1 MNTTEII
8 NSMKEHV
15 AAAYTAVTGKNG
27 TVPEQKNLSNLAA
40 AIDSIQVGSSAEN
53 PYKAH
58 TYSEM
63 NGYRTKDYANAYVEY
78 TGQRQFTRNQIQ
90 DSSMYDKLYFDF
102 PRQIGWVETFDW
114 DNPDSNWTS
123 DGLLYK
129 CIVLFNVTPT
139 KISDNTTEEAVPFS
153 VYQMTAT
160 RDSSDVQAGTTMYG
174 IGFPSSFS
182 WVSWGGTFDKEY
194 SRTGYKL
201 KITNVKDKYSYFIGD
216 IISTTGEWSQIMD
229 GTQFGYKHGTY
240 KIDTNSNTVD
250 NFQKLNLV
258 LEDGGGGTARKT
270 ITNNYSYNLDSYYDY
285 ILKYSYEGK
294 SSSILC
300 KVGNY
305 DRISGANQLYNVT
318 SDGNPDGIFF
328 SLDASCPL
336 PYGWNAASIIDNFDL
351 SNPKQSTSNKSVVG
365 VSSNLYTLVGKT
377 VTIEDISTAAD
388 MIYYT
393 TLPSLSTPAAA
404 ADIVKGKQAIDAE
417 GNKISG
423 ILEPVDNPY
432 TAKNTTE
439 LLNYCNGKY
448 ENAIVKVEDL
458 TKTVETEIA
467 VGDTISKLYFNT
479 SITPNFSNLNWSNP
493 DYERDGILVINILQ
507 SEEHFNNGEED
518 ISWDGITVRRYDCS
532 NQDSANP
539 YRYSLNFASWFT
551 LWTDNEFLHANNP
564 DFYPVPGWNYTG
576 LKTLGW
582 LGIKNNVFSINS
594 LMGQA
599 IHVKAMKSQDLWKSF
614 VSSAQDAWESKYY
627 KIGEPDKNVLT
638 SPVSLT
644 CRSGNSVDL
653 AYTLKLDKNS
663 QWVINLTLGNTTVNK
678 VVKQTSPV
686 LNGTSIGGSQTLVEL
701 DWTSGNTNGINVDFG
716 NNETINLFI
725 GDCMDFHDT
734 NHQGQ
739 YNSSASAF
747 IINYASSAAS
757 GYQLTINSITPM
769 SSYDEYHYLA
779 AQNTIVATASDIK
792 KGKGAFNTN
801 GEFVVGSYEGVVL
814 PALTN
819 EGTAA
824 DLAVGKQLISSNGE
838 IITGNCE
845 GMVLPTL
852 TNEGTAADLV
862 TGKQLINSSGQ
873 IVTGSYE
880 GIVLPTLDNEG
891 IASDLAVGKQL
902 IGSNGEIVTGS
913 YDPSNPQL
921 PQLNPVSIAKSGN
934 NINISNVSINGNFVT
949 GYKVYANGELKNE
962 QSESTFNLLSLD
974 PNKYAIRVRAKGNHF
989 NDSVGSNAVDAAVFN
1004 IVYNLTDINAS
1015 INTAKIT
1022 NGQTLSFIL
1031 TPVTDKYLPLN
1042 IQIECNG
1049 QTLDYT
1055 YNDYSGA
1062 VNVST
1067 IALEYGNSTQNTIN
1081 ITAVALDI
1089 PKLHAPVLSIDGD
1102 TLCAEP
1108 PRYATSLEYYAND
1121 TLFSTDTDLPF
1132 AMFDVVAAPDAKYG
1146 FELNSAGYYVSK
1158 NYHIQ
1163 NSAALCK
1170 VIFNVSTETQVR
1182 LDCINSGE
1190 SNYDYG
1196 IISQIDK
1203 TLTTSTNDDGNTGT
1217 TNVLKNFKGSSSTKV
1232 QAVTLTVP
1240 AGEHFIYIKYR
1251 KDGSSDNGNDT
1262 LQFKVNLL

>member
-1 MNTTEII
+1 MDF
-8 NSMKEHV
+8 K
-15 AAAYTAVTGKNG
+15 
-27 TVPEQKNLSNLAA
+27 
-40 AIDSIQVGSSAEN
+40 QVGTLGTPIIIAAKNQLPELNGSYKGIFFKTTYDPSSEEDYPKGTILTIVENSDGTFSWSKPTILEKLTNGITDGSQLLKDIEAFDGRGNKIVGTLESGSGTGDIKN
-53 PYKAH
+53 PYKAR

-63 NGYRTKDYANAYVEY
+63 NGYRTKNYGNAYVEY

-153 VYQMTAT
+153 VYQMTTT
-160 RDSSDVQAGTTMYG
+160 RDSSDVQAGTVMYG

-182 WVSWGGTFDKEY
+182 WVSWGGTPDKEY

-201 KITNVKDKYSYFIGD
+201 KVTNVKDKYRYFIGD

-240 KIDTNSNTVD
+240 KIDTNSNTID

-258 LEDGGGGTARKT
+258 LEDGGGSTARKT
-270 ITNNYSYNLDSYYDY
+270 ITNDYSYNLNSYYDY

-305 DRISGANQLYNVT
+305 DRISGTNQLYNIT
-318 SDGNPDGIFF
+318 SDGDPGGIFF
-328 SLDASCPL
+328 SLDPSCPL

-351 SNPKQSTSNKSVVG
+351 SNPKQSTPNKSVVG

-404 ADIVKGKQAIDAE
+404 TDIVKGKQAIDAE
-417 GNKISG
+417 GNRISG
-423 ILEPVDNPY
+423 TLEPVDNPY

-467 VGDTISKLYFNT
+467 VGDAISKFYFNT

-594 LMGQA
+594 LMGQV

-725 GDCMDFHDT
+725 GDCMDFNDT

-739 YNSSASAF
+739 YNSSASTF
-747 IINYASSAAS
+747 VINNASSMAS
-757 GYQLTINSITPM
+757 GYELIINSITPI

-779 AQNTIVATASDIK
+779 ANDRIVATASDIK
-792 KGKGAFNTN
+792 KGKGAFNAN
-801 GEFVVGSYEGVVL
+801 GEFVVGNYEGV
-814 PALTN
+814 
-819 EGTAA
+819 
-824 DLAVGKQLISSNGE
+824 
-838 IITGNCE
+838 
-845 GMVLPTL
+845 VLPTL
-852 TNEGTAADLV
+852 TNEGTAADLA
-862 TGKQLINSSGQ
+862 TGKQLIN
-873 IVTGSYE
+873 GS
-880 GIVLPTLDNEG
+880 
-891 IASDLAVGKQL
+891 
-902 IGSNGEIVTGS
+902 GEIVTGTANLTNKLAQVIDKTVTEITAEDLAGATNIRDYAFNGCS
-913 YDPSNPQL
+913 EL
-921 PQLNPVSIAKSGN
+921 ASIT
-934 NINISNVSINGNFVT
+934 I
-949 GYKVYANGELKNE
+949 
-962 QSESTFNLLSLD
+962 
-974 PNKYAIRVRAKGNHF
+974 P
-989 NDSVGSNAVDAAVFN
+989 DSVTKIGWYAFQNC
-1004 IVYNLTDINAS
+1004 YNLTNITINNNITNIGLSAFFS
-1015 INTAKIT
+1015 CINLRSVIIGSGITIIGNTAFSNCSK
-1022 NGQTLSFIL
+1022 L
-1031 TPVTDKYLPLN
+1031 T
-1042 IQIECNG
+1042 
-1049 QTLDYT
+1049 
-1055 YNDYSGA
+1055 
-1062 VNVST
+1062 
-1067 IALEYGNSTQNTIN
+1067 N
-1081 ITAVALDI
+1081 ITLL
-1089 PKLHAPVLSIDGD
+1089 P
-1102 TLCAEP
+1102 TTP
-1108 PRYATSLEYYAND
+1108 PGIGSGVFSNISASAT
-1121 TLFSTDTDLPF
+1121 F
-1132 AMFDVVAAPDAKYG
+1132 
-1146 FELNSAGYYVSK
+1146 
-1158 NYHIQ
+1158 
-1163 NSAALCK
+1163 
-1170 VIFNVSTETQVR
+1170 
-1182 LDCINSGE
+1182 
-1190 SNYDYG
+1190 
-1196 IISQIDK
+1196 
-1203 TLTTSTNDDGNTGT
+1203 
-1217 TNVLKNFKGSSSTKV
+1217 
-1232 QAVTLTVP
+1232 TVP
-1240 AGEHFIYIKYR
+1240 KGTLNAYQTA
-1251 KDGSSDNGNDT
+1251 DGWSTYADKMVEAT
-1262 LQFKVNLL
+1262 E

>member
-1 MNTTEII
+1 MNF
-8 NSMKEHV
+8 K
-15 AAAYTAVTGKNG
+15 
-27 TVPEQKNLSNLAA
+27 
-40 AIDSIQVGSSAEN
+40 QVGTLGTPIIIAAKNQLPELNGSYKGIFFKTTYDPSSEEDYPKGTILTVVENSDGTFSWSKPTILERLTNGITDGSQLLKDIEAFDGKGNKIVGTLESGSGTGDIKN
-53 PYKAH
+53 PYKAR

-78 TGQRQFTRNQIQ
+78 TGQRQFTRDQIR

-114 DNPDSNWTS
+114 NNPDSNWTS

-139 KISDNTTEEAVPFS
+139 KISDNTTEEAIPFS
-153 VYQMTAT
+153 VYQMTTT
-160 RDSSDVQAGTTMYG
+160 RDSSDVQAGTVMYG

-182 WVSWGGTFDKEY
+182 WVSWGGTPDKEY

-201 KITNVKDKYSYFIGD
+201 KITNVKDEYNYFIGD
-216 IISTTGEWSQIMD
+216 IISTTGEWSQIVD
-229 GTQFGYKHGTY
+229 GMQFGYKHGTY

-270 ITNNYSYNLDSYYDY
+270 ITNNYSYNLNSYYDY

-305 DRISGANQLYNVT
+305 DRISGTNQLYNIT
-318 SDGNPDGIFF
+318 SDGDPGGIFF
-328 SLDASCPL
+328 SLDANCPL

-351 SNPKQSTSNKSVVG
+351 SNPKQNTPNKSIVG
-365 VSSNLYTLVGKT
+365 VSSSLYTLVGKT

-393 TLPSLSTPAAA
+393 TLPSLSTPAVA

-417 GNKISG
+417 GNRING
-423 ILEPVDNPY
+423 TLESVDNPY
-432 TAKNTTE
+432 AAKNTTE

-467 VGDTISKLYFNT
+467 VGDAISKLYFNT
-479 SITPNFSNLNWSNP
+479 SITPDFSNLNWSNP

-532 NQDSANP
+532 TQDSANP

-614 VSSAQDAWESKYY
+614 VSSTQDAWESKYY
-627 KIGEPDKNVLT
+627 KIGESDKNVLT

-678 VVKQTSPV
+678 VVKQTNPV
-686 LNGTSIGGSQTLVEL
+686 LNGTSIGGSQTFVEL

-725 GDCMDFHDT
+725 GDCMDFNDT

-739 YNSSASAF
+739 YNSSASIF
-747 IINYASSAAS
+747 VINNASSMAN
-757 GYQLTINSITPM
+757 GYELTINSITPI
-769 SSYDEYHYLA
+769 SSYDEYHYLTA
-779 AQNTIVATASDIK
+779 NDRIVATASDIK
-792 KGKGAFNTN
+792 KGKGAFNAN
-801 GEFVVGSYEGVVL
+801 GEFVVGNYE
-814 PALTN
+814 PT
-819 EGTAA
+819 
-824 DLAVGKQLISSNGE
+824 
-838 IITGNCE
+838 
-845 GMVLPTL
+845 VLPTL
-852 TNEGTAADLV
+852 TNEGTAADLAA
-862 TGKQLINSSGQ
+862 GKQLINSSGEV
-873 IVTGSYE
+873 VTGTANLTNKLAQVIDRSITEITAEDLAGATSINYE
-880 GIVLPTLDNEG
+880 AFSNCTNLTSITIPNNIISIGFEAFRNCRSLTSIMIPDSVTSIGNYAFEKCSNLTNITIGNGVTQIGARAFTECSKLKNIYITDIAAWCNISGLTNLVNYISINRNLYLNNELITSLVIPDSVTSISDSAFDGCCKSLTDVTISNSVTNIGNSAFSRCNNLVNITLLPITPPTL
-891 IASDLAVGKQL
+891 
-902 IGSNGEIVTGS
+902 GSNVFNDIPASAVITVPKGS
-913 YDPSNPQL
+913 
-921 PQLNPVSIAKSGN
+921 LNAYQTATNWS
-934 NINISNVSINGNFVT
+934 T
-949 GYKVYANGELKNE
+949 YANKMVE
-962 QSESTFNLLSLD
+962 
-974 PNKYAIRVRAKGNHF
+974 
-989 NDSVGSNAVDAAVFN
+989 
-1004 IVYNLTDINAS
+1004 
-1015 INTAKIT
+1015 
-1022 NGQTLSFIL
+1022 
-1031 TPVTDKYLPLN
+1031 
-1042 IQIECNG
+1042 
-1049 QTLDYT
+1049 
-1055 YNDYSGA
+1055 
-1062 VNVST
+1062 
-1067 IALEYGNSTQNTIN
+1067 
-1081 ITAVALDI
+1081 
-1089 PKLHAPVLSIDGD
+1089 
-1102 TLCAEP
+1102 
-1108 PRYATSLEYYAND
+1108 ATE
-1121 TLFSTDTDLPF
+1121 
-1132 AMFDVVAAPDAKYG
+1132 
-1146 FELNSAGYYVSK
+1146 
-1158 NYHIQ
+1158 
-1163 NSAALCK
+1163 
-1170 VIFNVSTETQVR
+1170 
-1182 LDCINSGE
+1182 
-1190 SNYDYG
+1190 
-1196 IISQIDK
+1196 
-1203 TLTTSTNDDGNTGT
+1203 
-1217 TNVLKNFKGSSSTKV
+1217 
-1232 QAVTLTVP
+1232 
-1240 AGEHFIYIKYR
+1240 
-1251 KDGSSDNGNDT
+1251 
-1262 LQFKVNLL
+1262 

>member
-1 MNTTEII
+1 M
-8 NSMKEHV
+8 
-15 AAAYTAVTGKNG
+15 
-27 TVPEQKNLSNLAA
+27 
-40 AIDSIQVGSSAEN
+40 DFRQVGTLGTPIIIAAKNQLPELNGSYKGIFFKTTYDPSSEEDYPKGTILTVVENSDGTFSWSRSTVLEKLTNGIADGSQLLKDIEAFDGRGNKIVGTLESGSGTGDIKN
-53 PYKAH
+53 PYKAR

-63 NGYRTKDYANAYVEY
+63 NGYRTKKYANAYVEY

-102 PRQIGWVETFDW
+102 PRQIGWVEIFDW

-160 RDSSDVQAGTTMYG
+160 RDSSDVQAGTVMYG

-182 WVSWGGTFDKEY
+182 WVSWGGTPDKEY

-201 KITNVKDKYSYFIGD
+201 KITNVKREYYYLIGD
-216 IISTTGEWSQIMD
+216 IISTTGEWSQIID
-229 GTQFGYKHGTY
+229 GMQFGYKHGTY
-240 KIDTNSNTVD
+240 KIDTNSKTVD
-250 NFQKLNLV
+250 NFQKLDLV
-258 LEDGGGGTARKT
+258 LEDGGGGTANKT
-270 ITNNYSYNLDSYYDY
+270 ITNDYSYNLDSYYDY

-294 SSSILC
+294 SSSVIC
-300 KVGNY
+300 KVGNFSSEGH
-305 DRISGANQLYNVT
+305 IIEGAKQLYNTT
-318 SDGNPDGIFF
+318 SDGEPAGIFF
-328 SLDASCPL
+328 SLDTNCPL
-336 PYGWNAASIIDNFDL
+336 PYGWNSGLVVDNLDL
-351 SNPKQSTSNKSVVG
+351 STGQSASNKSVVNVG
-365 VSSNLYTLVGKT
+365 SGLYTLVGKT

-404 ADIVKGKQAIDAE
+404 TDIVKGKQAIDAE
-417 GNKISG
+417 GNRISG
-423 ILEPVDNPY
+423 TLEPVDNPY

-467 VGDTISKLYFNT
+467 VGDAISKLYFNT

-725 GDCMDFHDT
+725 GDCMDFNDT

-739 YNSSASAF
+739 YNSSASTF
-747 IINYASSAAS
+747 VINNASSMAS
-757 GYQLTINSITPM
+757 GYELTINSITPI

-779 AQNTIVATASDIK
+779 ANDRIVATASDIK
-792 KGKGAFNTN
+792 KGKGAFNAN
-801 GEFVVGSYEGVVL
+801 GEFVVGNYEGV
-814 PALTN
+814 
-819 EGTAA
+819 
-824 DLAVGKQLISSNGE
+824 
-838 IITGNCE
+838 
-845 GMVLPTL
+845 VLPTL
-852 TNEGTAADLV
+852 TNEGTAADLA
-862 TGKQLINSSGQ
+862 TGKQLINGSGEIITGTANLTNKLAQ
-873 IVTGSYE
+873 VIDKTVTE
-880 GIVLPTLDNEG
+880 ITAE
-891 IASDLAVGKQL
+891 DLAGATN
-902 IGSNGEIVTGS
+902 IRDYAFNGCSE
-913 YDPSNPQL
+913 L
-921 PQLNPVSIAKSGN
+921 ASIT
-934 NINISNVSINGNFVT
+934 I
-949 GYKVYANGELKNE
+949 
-962 QSESTFNLLSLD
+962 
-974 PNKYAIRVRAKGNHF
+974 P
-989 NDSVGSNAVDAAVFN
+989 DSVTKIGWYAFQNC
-1004 IVYNLTDINAS
+1004 YNLTNITINNNITNIGLSAFFS
-1015 INTAKIT
+1015 CINLRSVIIGSGITIIGNTAFSNCSK
-1022 NGQTLSFIL
+1022 L
-1031 TPVTDKYLPLN
+1031 T
-1042 IQIECNG
+1042 
-1049 QTLDYT
+1049 
-1055 YNDYSGA
+1055 
-1062 VNVST
+1062 
-1067 IALEYGNSTQNTIN
+1067 N
-1081 ITAVALDI
+1081 ITLL
-1089 PKLHAPVLSIDGD
+1089 P
-1102 TLCAEP
+1102 TTP
-1108 PRYATSLEYYAND
+1108 PGIGSGVFSNISASAT
-1121 TLFSTDTDLPF
+1121 F
-1132 AMFDVVAAPDAKYG
+1132 
-1146 FELNSAGYYVSK
+1146 
-1158 NYHIQ
+1158 
-1163 NSAALCK
+1163 
-1170 VIFNVSTETQVR
+1170 
-1182 LDCINSGE
+1182 
-1190 SNYDYG
+1190 
-1196 IISQIDK
+1196 
-1203 TLTTSTNDDGNTGT
+1203 
-1217 TNVLKNFKGSSSTKV
+1217 
-1232 QAVTLTVP
+1232 TVP
-1240 AGEHFIYIKYR
+1240 KGTLNAYQTA
-1251 KDGSSDNGNDT
+1251 DGWSTYADKMVEAT
-1262 LQFKVNLL
+1262 E